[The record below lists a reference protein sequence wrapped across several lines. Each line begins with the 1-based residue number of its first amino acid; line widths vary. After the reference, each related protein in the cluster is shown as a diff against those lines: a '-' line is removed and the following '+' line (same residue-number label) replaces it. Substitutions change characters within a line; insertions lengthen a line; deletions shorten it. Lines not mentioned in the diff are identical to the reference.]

1 MAFVMQVERE
11 HNTNKYK
18 NLKRSK
24 EKKMRNKFGKFSLR
38 T

>member
-24 EKKMRNKFGKFSLR
+24 EKKNEKQIWEI
-38 T
+38 